1 MRAERIWWQR
11 AVLVLHRP
19 REVFASLRDDSAE
32 AAGDRQDVVVALAFV
47 GGLAAALATAGST
60 LNDLDP
66 LEILVWLFAAGF
78 AYAFMG
84 YWVLGWG
91 LSYVVPRLG
100 GVGTRR
106 GTRHVLAFA
115 LAPLMFALGAW
126 GVWPPLLIVPA
137 AWSVALLLVGL
148 RVVYGW
154 TYARAAAGV
163 GLAVVW
169 LAALAV
175 GLWGLLAL
183 LGRGFE

>member
-1 MRAERIWWQR
+1 VGAERIWWQR

-19 REVFASLRDDSAE
+19 SEVFASLRDDSKE

-60 LNDLDP
+60 LDDLDA

-78 AYAFMG
+78 AYAFVG

-91 LSYVVPRLG
+91 LSFVVPRLG

-106 GTRHVLAFA
+106 RTRHVLAFA
-115 LAPLMFALGAW
+115 LAPLMFALAVW
-126 GVWPPLLIVPA
+126 GIFPPLLVLPA
-137 AWSVALLLVGL
+137 VWSAGLLVLGL

-154 TYARAAAGV
+154 SYARAAAGV
-163 GLAVVW
+163 ALAVVW

-175 GLWGLLAL
+175 CLWGLLAL

>member
-1 MRAERIWWQR
+1 MGPERIWWQR

-19 REVFASLRDDSAE
+19 RDVFASLRDDSKE
-32 AAGDRQDVVVALAFV
+32 AAGDRQEVVVALAFV

-60 LNDLDP
+60 LDDLDA

-78 AYAFMG
+78 AYAFVG

-91 LSYVVPRLG
+91 LSFVVPRLG
-100 GVGTRR
+100 GGGTRR
-106 GTRHVLAFA
+106 RTRHVLAFA
-115 LAPLMFALGAW
+115 LAPLMFALAAW
-126 GVWPPLLIVPA
+126 GVFPLLLVLPA
-137 AWSVALLLVGL
+137 AWSAGLLLLGL

-154 TYARAAAGV
+154 SYARAAAGV
-163 GLAVVW
+163 VLAVVW

-183 LGRGFE
+183 LGGGFE